1 MTWASWVNV
10 VLGLWLIVA
19 PFALAYST
27 VSTAVYEDVILG
39 VVIAALGLWSAL
51 GERTRVTMGV
61 RWVTA
66 VAGLWVFLAPFVLAY
81 TDTVRAMASDLIVG
95 FVVLVLSVWEALAVR
110 TAVTTGAPG
119 TKEKAAA

>member
-1 MTWASWVNV
+1 MKWASWVNV

-19 PFALAYST
+19 PFALAYSD
-27 VSTAVYEDVILG
+27 VTAALYEDVILG
-39 VVIAALGLWSAL
+39 VIVAALALWSAL
-51 GERTRVTMGV
+51 AEQTRVTMSV

-66 VAGLWVFLAPFVLAY
+66 VAGLWVFVAPFVLAY
-81 TDTVRAMASDLIVG
+81 TDTVRAMASDLVVG

-110 TAVTTGAPG
+110 TAMTAGAPS

>member
-1 MTWASWVNV
+1 MRWASWVNV
-10 VLGLWLIVA
+10 VLGLWLIVS

-27 VSTAVYEDVILG
+27 VSAALYEDVILG
-39 VVIAALGLWSAL
+39 VVIAALALWCAL
-51 GERTRVTMGV
+51 GEQTRVTTSL

-66 VAGLWVFLAPFVLAY
+66 VAGLWVFAAPFVLAY
-81 TDTVRAMASDLIVG
+81 TDTVRAMANDLVVG

-110 TAVTTGAPG
+110 TAAPVGAPS